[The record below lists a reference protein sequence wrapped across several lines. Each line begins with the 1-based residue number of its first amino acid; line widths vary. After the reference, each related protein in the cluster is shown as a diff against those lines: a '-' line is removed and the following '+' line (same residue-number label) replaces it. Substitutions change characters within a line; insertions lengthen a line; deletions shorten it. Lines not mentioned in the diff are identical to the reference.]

1 VKQSFTTSVG
11 RVDVVVYED
20 SRVVSMQRFE
30 GEDRPVAAAMES
42 WDDTDLGDLLTRQI
56 GVPPTEA
63 EDIASAVRLNANGLI
78 FAPPPIQ
85 QLPPERDHF
94 EVTENAGVA
103 LRFVAVLLDSLIVF
117 FPAGIV
123 LGLLSGGGYAE
134 RGDGYANAG
143 VNLGGNAFWLSLVL
157 GISYYVFCEALAG
170 ATLGKRIVGIRV
182 VGEDGGPLT
191 LEAAIIRN
199 LLRPIDALFLYL
211 VGAVFALTS
220 PRGQRLGD
228 RAAHTL
234 VVRR

>member
-11 RVDVVVYED
+11 RVDVAVYED
-20 SRVVSMQRFE
+20 SRVVSLQRFE
-30 GEDRPVAAAMES
+30 AGDRPVAAAMES
-42 WDDTDLGDLLTRQI
+42 WDGTNLGDVLTRQI
-56 GVPPTEA
+56 GVPQTEA
-63 EDIASAVRLNANGLI
+63 EDIASVVRENAGPLR
-78 FAPPPIQ
+78 FAAPPVE
-85 QLPPERDHF
+85 QLPLERDHF
-94 EVTENAGVA
+94 ELTENAGVA

-123 LGLLSGGGYAE
+123 IGLLSGGGYAE

-143 VNLGGNAFWLSLVL
+143 VDLGGNAFWLLLVL
-157 GISYYVFCEALAG
+157 GIAYYVFCEALAG

-182 VGEDGGPLT
+182 VGEDGRPLT

-199 LLRPIDALFLYL
+199 LLRPVDGLFLYL